1 MPLRGPGI
9 VDLRPFFMPD
19 PAMDMP
25 RAFNAQGHVIR
36 MFSQK
41 GLADTAE
48 VAEVSRYVKSGEG
61 SE

>member
-1 MPLRGPGI
+1 
-9 VDLRPFFMPD
+9 MPD